1 MCVWVIA
8 IDSYVKIYKNVK
20 PKMRKRDE
28 ARHALNKVL
37 FYNSMVISIG
47 IIIVENIHRF
57 CLC

>member
-8 IDSYVKIYKNVK
+8 IDSYVKIYKNVE

-37 FYNSMVISIG
+37 FSGSIVMCIS
-47 IIIVENIHRF
+47 IIIVEHFHRF
-57 CLC
+57 FLC